1 MREEVLTV
9 SGPADEQVS
18 LPVTW
23 VHTLVI
29 GSGAAGLNAAVQ
41 LRAGGVDD
49 VLIVTEGLD
58 MGTSINTGSDKQTYY
73 KLSMCGEDA
82 DAPRTMAETY
92 FSGGSMHGDLA
103 LVEASQSARAFINLV
118 NLGVPFPRDAYGQF
132 IGYKTDHDP
141 RQRATSIGPYT
152 SRQMCRALVR
162 QVDLLGIPV
171 REGRNVV
178 GLLVLGGGDARRA
191 AGAIALRPDGTLEA
205 YGAENVVFAVGG
217 PGGLYK
223 TSVYPKV
230 HTGAIGLGLMAGA
243 CAQNLPE
250 SQYGMASIGFRWN
263 VSGTYMQVI
272 PRFISTAADGRSDER
287 EFLPDYFDSIGRMC
301 SNVFLKGYQW
311 PFDSR
316 KVVGGSSI
324 IDILVY
330 IESVLRGR
338 RVFLDFRRNPEGF
351 RFDDLSKEALD
362 YLTNSNALQD
372 TPIERLRQM
381 NPQAIEL
388 YKEHGIDV
396 TREPLEIAVCAQH
409 NNGGLAG
416 NHWWESVNVKH
427 LFPVGEVNG
436 SHGVYRPGGSALN
449 SGQVGSFRAAE
460 FIANRYRDEDLPQE
474 AVTAEATRA
483 ASELLAWIDKCSRA
497 ESPWQAEREELQER
511 MTRAGAHIRS
521 AVELGKAVR
530 EAWEQYERI
539 ESSGCRASDAG
550 DLAEAL
556 RNRHLAFAH
565 AVYLEAVL
573 FAVES
578 GVGSRGSA
586 IVLDAGGTKVH
597 DGLDDQWRIVPE
609 DPQFREKVLETLA
622 SREGKA
628 QSRWVDRRPVPES
641 DLWFE
646 TAWARFRSG
655 EVYRTE

>member
-1 MREEVLTV
+1 MREPTLTV
-9 SGPADEQVS
+9 SNPAGRQVS
-18 LPVTW
+18 VPVTW

-49 VLIVTEGLD
+49 VLIVTEGLE

-73 KLSMCGEDA
+73 KLSLCGDDA
-82 DAPRTMAETY
+82 DAPRIMAENY
-92 FSGGSMHGDLA
+92 FAGGSMHGDLA
-103 LVEASQSARAFINLV
+103 LVEASTSARAFINLA

-152 SRQMCRALVR
+152 SKQMCQALIR
-162 QVDLLGIPV
+162 QVELLGIPV

-178 GLLVLGGGDARRA
+178 RLLVLGEGGSKRA
-191 AGAIALRPDGTLEA
+191 AGAIAIDPDGILEA
-205 YGAENVVFAVGG
+205 YAAENVVFAVGG

-223 TSVYPKV
+223 TSVYPEV
-230 HTGAIGLGLMAGA
+230 HTGAIGLALMAGA
-243 CAQNLPE
+243 SAQSLPE

-263 VSGTYMQVI
+263 VSGTYMQVV
-272 PRFISTAADGRSDER
+272 PRFVSTAADGRSDEQ
-287 EFLPDYFDSIGRMC
+287 EFLPQYFDSVGQMG

-324 IDILVY
+324 VDILVY
-330 IESVLRGR
+330 IETVLKGR

-351 RFDDLSKEALD
+351 RFEDLGDEARQ
-362 YLTNSNALQD
+362 YLANSNALLD
-372 TPIERLRQM
+372 TPIERLRRM
-381 NPQAIEL
+381 NPDAIGL
-388 YKEHGIDV
+388 YLDHGIDV
-396 TREPLEIAVCAQH
+396 AQEPLEIAVCAQH

-427 LFPVGEVNG
+427 LFPVGEANG

-449 SGQVGSFRAAE
+449 SGQVGSLRAAE
-460 FIANRYRDEDLPQE
+460 FIANRYREWEVSEE
-474 AVTAEATRA
+474 AVTQAAAEAAT
-483 ASELLAWIDKCSRA
+483 ELLAWIDRCSKA
-497 ESPWQAEREELQER
+497 ESPWQADREEFQQR

-521 AVELGKAVR
+521 AAELEKAVG
-530 EAWEQYERI
+530 EAWEQVRRI
-539 ESSGCRASDAG
+539 ESSGCRCEGPAE
-550 DLAEAL
+550 LAEAL

-565 AVYLEAVL
+565 AVYLEAIR
-573 FAVES
+573 FALAS
-578 GVGSRGSA
+578 GGGSRGSS
-586 IVLDAGGTKVH
+586 IVVHPEGTPIH
-597 DGLDDQWRIVPE
+597 DKLDDTWRIVPE
-609 DPQFREKVLETLA
+609 DPAFREKVLRTDVTPDGQVA
-622 SREGKA
+622 
-628 QSRWVDRRPVPES
+628 SRWVDRRPMPES

-655 EVYRTE
+655 EVYET